1 MDLEQLCAEGI
12 SLSEDSLFV
21 TIMGLKSFCAFAGVI
36 SVLLITYFEDLT
48 KSFHKNAR
56 MIVYLH
62 FGMVAISATGSLLSD
77 GYDFL
82 RFTAIKSMN
91 IEEDCSVHPFSARV
105 GASFKLIKIF
115 GTSGIIGTIFAWSL
129 ERLCATIF
137 AKSYEKKSS
146 KLGASLCL
154 VAIGLA
160 IVDVSVHLSRIDFS
174 ALLSMVSVTKPAID
188 ISMKF
193 YYGLA
198 AIEIVSVLL
207 LGCIWIMNVRYNS
220 IKSRIFST
228 LAYKSQ
234 IQENI
239 EAVSF
244 MFPVAFI
251 HCFFGLTAALIVPS
265 IALSIE
271 DPLHKAKSIAEF
283 DLVVLYYVVLPIT
296 LFWRNYV
303 KRKNAKRVVELKVHG
318 DSLNNHFTMLRK
330 LFN

>member
-1 MDLEQLCAEGI
+1 MEQLCADGL
-12 SLSEDSLFV
+12 SLSEDYVFV
-21 TIMGLKSFCAFAGVI
+21 GIMGLKSFCSIAGII
-36 SVLLITYFEDLT
+36 SLLLIVFCENFTR
-48 KSFHKNAR
+48 SFHKNAQIIIR
-56 MIVYLH
+56 LH
-62 FGMVAISATGSLLSD
+62 FFMVVISATGSLLSD

-82 RFTAIKSMN
+82 RFTVVKAINMG
-91 IEEDCSVHPFSARV
+91 EDCPVHPFSARV
-105 GASFKLIKIF
+105 GSSFKLLKIF
-115 GTSGIIGTIFAWSL
+115 GTAGIVGTVFAWSL
-129 ERLCATIF
+129 ERFCATVR
-137 AKSYEKKSS
+137 AKSYEKKGCR
-146 KLGASLCL
+146 LGIYLCGVAISLCTMVL
-154 VAIGLA
+154 
-160 IVDVSVHLSRIDFS
+160 IVHVVKVDFS
-174 ALLSMVSVTKPAID
+174 TTLAMVSVTKAAID
-188 ISMKF
+188 ISMKS
-193 YYGLA
+193 YYVVA
-198 AIEIVSVLL
+198 TIDIFAVLL

-303 KRKNAKRVVELKVHG
+303 KRRNSKRVLELQVRR
-318 DSLNNHFTMLRK
+318 DSLNQHFVMLRK